1 MRTTREKREMGKS
14 KVKNNKKR
22 MSWNVTIEL
31 LISCAI
37 VVIELLLSCAI
48 VRYNI
53 LEGTETEGQVSGLS

>member
-1 MRTTREKREMGKS
+1 MKTTRDKKEMGKS

-37 VVIELLLSCAI
+37 VV
-48 VRYNI
+48 N
-53 LEGTETEGQVSGLS
+53 